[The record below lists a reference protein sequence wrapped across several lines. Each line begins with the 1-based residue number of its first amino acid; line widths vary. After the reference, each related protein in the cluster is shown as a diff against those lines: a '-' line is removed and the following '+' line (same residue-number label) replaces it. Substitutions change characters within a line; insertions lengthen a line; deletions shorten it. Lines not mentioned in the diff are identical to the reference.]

1 MPTAAN
7 LYYYTNGDEAHGQAP
22 VVLIHGA
29 GGHHL
34 YWPPQIRRITG
45 RRIFA
50 VDLPGHGRSDGIG
63 RDRIEDYVDDI
74 LGFMADVG
82 INAAVWIGHSMGG
95 AIALQA
101 ALQIPRRVLGL
112 ALLGSG
118 ARLRVDPK
126 LLEYAT
132 RETSFPAALQLLGE
146 RSFSEASDPR
156 LRQLALQRMAEMR
169 PGVLQGDLLA
179 CAAFDVSGRLSEVH
193 VSSLILLGEQDQ
205 LVHPRNSEMLREGL
219 RDSEL
224 RVIRG
229 AGHMVMLE
237 KAEETAAALRQFLD
251 AITYVPGLPVT

>member
-7 LYYYTNGDEAHGQAP
+7 LYYYTNGDEAHGRAP

-45 RRIFA
+45 HRIFA

-63 RDRIEDYVDDI
+63 RHRIEDYVDDI
-74 LGFMADVG
+74 LGFMAAVG

-101 ALQIPRRVLGL
+101 ALQNPRRVLGL
-112 ALLGSG
+112 VLIGSG

-179 CAAFDVSGRLSEVH
+179 CAAFDASDRLSDVH
-193 VSSLILLGEQDQ
+193 VSSLILLGEHDQ

-237 KAEETAAALRQFLD
+237 RAEETAAALRQFLD